1 MIRPVKEDLESQ
13 AVAWHLR
20 LADAS
25 EDEWRAFADWLEADP
40 RHNLVYEAI
49 CDADLAL
56 DPAVML
62 AQGEA
67 SGGEVAWHEIQS
79 GARVDARADARAR
92 RRWMWPAMAAS
103 VGLAV
108 AGTWSVMDR
117 AGGEYAVVTAPGE
130 ARTLA
135 LSDGSRIIVNGG
147 TSLVLDKDDPRRA
160 ELKSGEAQFT
170 VAHDRASPFT
180 LTVGQQRIVDVGTV
194 FNVRSNS
201 HGLQVEVAEGAVR
214 YEDGVTRLRLNAG
227 DTLSS
232 SGDRL
237 VEGAKDV
244 ADIGSWT
251 RGKLV
256 YRGAPLVEVAG
267 DLARAR
273 GVTIELDPRLSQVGF
288 TGVIQL
294 DGDNAALRKRV
305 ELLIG
310 TKVTETADGWS
321 IAR

>member
-1 MIRPVKEDLESQ
+1 MIRPVEEDLESQ
-13 AVAWHLR
+13 AIAWHLR

-25 EDEWRAFADWLEADP
+25 EDEWRAFAGWLEADP
-40 RHNLVYEAI
+40 RHNLAYEAV

-56 DPAVML
+56 DPAVAL
-62 AQGEA
+62 ARSEA
-67 SGGEVAWHEIQS
+67 SASVGSWHAIEPE
-79 GARVDARADARAR
+79 ARPR

-103 VGLAV
+103 VALAV
-108 AGTWSVMDR
+108 AGTWVVMNR
-117 AGGEYAVVTAPGE
+117 AGGEYAIVTAPGE

-135 LSDGSRIIVNGG
+135 LSDGSRITINGG
-147 TSLVLDKDDPRRA
+147 TSLVLDRGDPRRA

-170 VAHDRASPFT
+170 VAHDGGSPFT
-180 LTVGQQRIVDVGTV
+180 LTVGDQRIVDVGTV
-194 FNVRSNS
+194 FNVRSSS

-237 VEGAKDV
+237 VEGSKDV

-256 YRGAPLVEVAG
+256 YRGAPLVEVAA
-267 DLARAR
+267 DLTRTR
-273 GVTIELDPRLSQVGF
+273 GIAIELDPRLSQSGF

-294 DGDNAALRKRV
+294 DGDNVALRRRV
-305 ELLIG
+305 ELLTG

>member
-1 MIRPVKEDLESQ
+1 MIRPVEEDLEGE
-13 AVAWHLR
+13 AIAWHLR
-20 LADAS
+20 LADAN
-25 EDEWRAFADWLEADP
+25 EAEWQAFADWLAADP
-40 RHNLVYEAI
+40 RHNAAYEAV

-56 DPAVML
+56 DPAVSL
-62 AQGEA
+62 ARSEA
-67 SGGEVAWHEIQS
+67 AEPEADTGGNPWHVIEPE
-79 GARVDARADARAR
+79 ARPR

-103 VGLAV
+103 LALAV
-108 AGTWSVMDR
+108 AGTWGVMNR
-117 AGGEYAVVTAPGE
+117 AGGEYTVVTAAGE

-135 LSDGSRIIVNGG
+135 LSDGSRITMNGG
-147 TSLVLDKDDPRRA
+147 SALVLDRDDPRRA

-170 VAHDRASPFT
+170 VAHDTGSPFT
-180 LTVGQQRIVDVGTV
+180 LTVGDQRIVDVGTV
-194 FNVRSNS
+194 FNVRSS
-201 HGLQVEVAEGAVR
+201 HHGLQVEVAEGAVR

-237 VEGAKDV
+237 VEGIKDV

-256 YRGAPLVEVAG
+256 YRGAPLVEVAA
-267 DLARAR
+267 DLTRAR
-273 GVTIELDPRLSQVGF
+273 GIAIELDPRLSQAGF

-294 DGDNAALRKRV
+294 DGDNAALRRRV
-305 ELLIG
+305 GLLTG